1 MKDKIFNY
9 KDIEIHNAD
18 AIDFFT
24 TLENNKV
31 DLTVTSPPYDDLRD
45 YHNSN
50 FSYEVFKDI
59 AKELKNSLDREKVLL
74 ESIMKLDETEI
85 ETLHNVVFNKKRKAK
100 PKTREH
106 HCVDMKIGNFVLPI
120 VD

>member
-1 MKDKIFNY
+1 M
-9 KDIEIHNAD
+9 
-18 AIDFFT
+18 
-24 TLENNKV
+24 KV
-31 DLTVTSPPYDDLRD
+31 DKKYGYLIVDGKYFRGSLDKSGRAMWKETTKTKV
-45 YHNSN
+45 NKM
-50 FSYEVFKDI
+50 EKKAKDI

-85 ETLHNVVFNKKRKAK
+85 DTLHNVVFNKKRKVK

-106 HCVDMKIGNFVLPI
+106 HCVDMKVGNFVLPI